1 MPQVTRM
8 TAEQRADL
16 VAYLDGEL
24 ADEEA
29 SAIEQVLASS
39 EVARHEVEAL
49 GQTWNL
55 LDALPRE
62 TASAEFATK
71 TLEKLQGQPVPR
83 ADTSQW
89 RRYCLL
95 IFGYAT
101 TLIAVAVLG
110 FAIGQR
116 WLPREDTAYVEHL
129 PVLDRLDDY
138 RNVGSVEFLK
148 ELEQNSLRFQ
158 PPEGSR

>member
-24 ADEEA
+24 ADDEA

-39 EVARHEVEAL
+39 EVARHEVEVL

-71 TLEKLQGQPVPR
+71 TLEKLQGQTVPR
-83 ADTSQW
+83 AGTSQW
-89 RRYCLL
+89 RRYGLL
-95 IFGYAT
+95 IFGYAA
-101 TLIAVAVLG
+101 TLIAVSLLG

-116 WLPREDTAYVEHL
+116 WLPRQDAAYVEHL
-129 PVLDRLDDY
+129 PVLERLDDY
-138 RNVGSVEFLK
+138 RNVGNVEFLNQ
-148 ELEQNSLRFQ
+148 LERSDLQL
-158 PPEGSR
+158 PHPEGSQ